1 MAQAVIGRF
10 FSFALLTNC
19 MLSGFITSLTLSL
32 YTMLVHCSGTP
43 YYMSPEIFKNKPYNH
58 KSDIWALGCVLY
70 EMTTLNHAFD
80 ATSLNGLASKI
91 VKGRY
96 PPVNAKYSTP
106 LKDLIGKML
115 SIAPADRPDLEK
127 ILTLSFIKKHIQNF
141 LGDIMTREHSKLG
154 EGTMV
159 FKAAAV
165 AIANSSS
172 SSSGAADDSN
182 FSNLSGNRDMLALQQ
197 QMEDLG
203 LQSVVAKALSPP
215 ETERPTSAAT
225 AVKVAKEQASA
236 LRREEDRKQAVESAL
251 ARLREEREDRQRK
264 RQASIEAVRAAAAA
278 NSRGTPASAG
288 NGLPPA
294 VQSNNSNRTPGGMLS
309 QAAVAPKPPRPSQV
323 SHAQLAA
330 APVAVPSRKSA
341 AAAAAAAA
349 AVPRESG
356 LRQKL
361 GRGSANDDVSSSG
374 VPPNDPTAAQLPPPG
389 PTRVSSG
396 GKRIDVAPVV
406 AVSSSSSQ
414 SRAEAA
420 ERLAEEALQKR
431 RDDAG
436 RREAARSSKEKS
448 RQQEEQ
454 DKLRQDKLDLDRKM
468 AEHEKLREARR
479 ERERER
485 ISRASASADTA
496 AVAVAAA
503 VCSSSSNSSN
513 YRDPFDKEAARE
525 RERQHRRSDS
535 DSIGGSAHGSSA
547 SGDDGTSAST
557 ASSMSARE
565 KVLARKRAKA
575 AEEEAAQLEALRVA
589 QADSAKHREQRQS
602 RQRGQYVSSMDSN
615 VIATAAR
622 SDTNTNNNGSKHSS
636 SKSGMD
642 SSEVAA
648 KLGAAV
654 GARRY
659 SNSSDTSTATTAA
672 AGSGVDGT
680 TGGTHATSP
689 RSVCSAA
696 ETDAGNS
703 SDDSDTDELN
713 GTGGWDRT
721 GGSIDIP
728 DLDGPDEG
736 DEDIHKREEE
746 LIAELHMSTMRCEEL
761 RTTLQETKSIIG
773 VPATAS
779 SSGVNGSA
787 RSSGKG
793 SSGALESA
801 RPPAAAHHSTVK
813 VVLEECEDEI
823 DEDTFEGDEIDDDS
837 SSNTSASANVAAVVV
852 PVMNNAFAKDA
863 ERTADSSRYVV
874 SSANNVRSDT
884 PGGGR
889 APRYTEHNS
898 YNNHS
903 LVNEAKGGDDYPYNN
918 SSHSS
923 SKSKHSSSHSTAA
936 AVPAVAASKHHHSSS
951 SSVSISSGAK
961 GTPRESGVSSAAVSK
976 SPARSPPSQ
985 RGPSPTGRLGDRI
998 RVLRQ
1003 RCIEGLGQAVF
1014 ERAYNY
1020 LRDLEEQETD
1030 ADESFGEHSFS
1041 DGSSMAGLTDIIGAG
1056 KMHYYNLI
1064 DQLIFIENT
1073 HESTSPS

>member
-1 MAQAVIGRF
+1 
-10 FSFALLTNC
+10 
-19 MLSGFITSLTLSL
+19 
-32 YTMLVHCSGTP
+32 
-43 YYMSPEIFKNKPYNH
+43 MSPEIFKNKPYNH

-165 AIANSSS
+165 AIANSG
-172 SSSGAADDSN
+172 GAGAGDDSS

-264 RQASIEAVRAAAAA
+264 RQASLEAVRAAAA
-278 NSRGTPASAG
+278 NGGNRGTPASAG

-294 VQSNNSNRTPGGMLS
+294 VQSNNIHRTPGGMLS

-330 APVAVPSRKSA
+330 AAPAPVVASRKSG
-341 AAAAAAAA
+341 AAAAAA

-361 GRGSANDDVSSSG
+361 GRGNANVDVSS
-374 VPPNDPTAAQLPPPG
+374 DPTAVQLPPPG
-389 PTRVSSG
+389 PARVSSG

-406 AVSSSSSQ
+406 AVSSSCSSQ
-414 SRAEAA
+414 ARAEAA
-420 ERLAEEALQKR
+420 ERLADEALQKR

-468 AEHEKLREARR
+468 AEHEKLREARK

-485 ISRASASADTA
+485 ISRASASDDTA
-496 AVAVAAA
+496 AVAAAA
-503 VCSSSSNSSN
+503 VRSSSSSSSNSN
-513 YRDPFDKEAARE
+513 YRDLFDKEAARE

-535 DSIGGSAHGSSA
+535 DSISGSAHGSTA
-547 SGDDGTSAST
+547 SGDDSTSG
-557 ASSMSARE
+557 MSARE

-622 SDTNTNNNGSKHSS
+622 SDTSTSSSGSSKHSS

-659 SNSSDTSTATTAA
+659 SNSSDTSTATAAA
-672 AGSGVDGT
+672 AGAVDGT
-680 TGGTHATSP
+680 TVGTHATSP

-703 SDDSDTDELN
+703 SDGSDTDELN
-713 GTGGWDRT
+713 GTGGWGRT
-721 GGSIDIP
+721 GGSIDMP
-728 DLDGPDEG
+728 NLDGPDEG

-773 VPATAS
+773 VPGTAS

-787 RSSGKG
+787 RSG
-793 SSGALESA
+793 SKAPESA

-813 VVLEECEDEI
+813 VVLEECEDEM

-837 SSNTSASANVAAVVV
+837 SSNTSTSASATASAAAAVV
-852 PVMNNAFAKDA
+852 PVSAFAKDA
-863 ERTADSSRYVV
+863 ERTADSSRYVI

-918 SSHSS
+918 SSSNSS

-936 AVPAVAASKHHHSSS
+936 AVPAVAAAKHHHSSS
-951 SSVSISSGAK
+951 SVSSSSGAK
-961 GTPRESGVSSAAVSK
+961 GTPRDSGVTSAAVSK

-1041 DGSSMAGLTDIIGAG
+1041 DGSGMAGLTDIIGAG

>member
-1 MAQAVIGRF
+1 
-10 FSFALLTNC
+10 
-19 MLSGFITSLTLSL
+19 MLDGFTTVLTLS
-32 YTMLVHCSGTP
+32 MLFLCYLLLSVIHCSGTP

-172 SSSGAADDSN
+172 NGTTDDSS
-182 FSNLSGNRDMLALQQ
+182 FASLSGNRDMLALRQ

-251 ARLREEREDRQRK
+251 ARLREEREDRQRR
-264 RQASIEAVRAAAAA
+264 RQASIEAVRAAN
-278 NSRGTPASAG
+278 NSNSNQRGTPASAG

-294 VQSNNSNRTPGGMLS
+294 VQSNNSNRTPGVMLS
-309 QAAVAPKPPRPSQV
+309 QAALAPKPPRPSQV
-323 SHAQLAA
+323 SQAQLAA
-330 APVAVPSRKSA
+330 AAAVPQRKSGGA
-341 AAAAAAAA
+341 AAAAAPAAA
-349 AVPRESG
+349 PRESG

-361 GRGSANDDVSSSG
+361 GRGSGGDDVSSNGAS
-374 VPPNDPTAAQLPPPG
+374 PNDPTAAQLPPPG
-389 PTRVSSG
+389 PAPRG
-396 GKRIDVAPVV
+396 GKRIDVAPAAAAV
-406 AVSSSSSQ
+406 ASSQ
-414 SRAEAA
+414 AAAREA
-420 ERLAEEALQKR
+420 ERLADEALQKR
-431 RDDAG
+431 RDDAV
-436 RREAARSSKEKS
+436 RRDAARSKEKS

-485 ISRASASADTA
+485 ISRASDDAVVPAVPA
-496 AVAVAAA
+496 ARN
-503 VCSSSSNSSN
+503 SSSN
-513 YRDPFDKEAARE
+513 YRDPFDKESARE

-535 DSIGGSAHGSSA
+535 DSISGSAHGSSA
-547 SGDDGTSAST
+547 SGDDGST
-557 ASSMSARE
+557 GAGGSMSARE

-602 RQRGQYVSSMDSN
+602 RQRGQYVSSMDSK

-622 SDTNTNNNGSKHSS
+622 SDAATSKHSS

-642 SSEVAA
+642 SHEVAA

-659 SNSSDTSTATTAA
+659 SNSSDTSTATATASA
-672 AGSGVDGT
+672 AGAVDGT

-696 ETDAGNS
+696 ETDAGNN
-703 SDDSDTDELN
+703 SDASDTDELG
-713 GTGGWDRT
+713 GTGGWGRT
-721 GGSIDIP
+721 GGSIDILTN
-728 DLDGPDEG
+728 LDGPDEG

-773 VPATAS
+773 VPASSAS
-779 SSGVNGSA
+779 SSSGISSGN
-787 RSSGKG
+787 RSGKG
-793 SSGALESA
+793 SAPESA
-801 RPPAAAHHSTVK
+801 RPPAAAHHSTVRA
-813 VVLEECEDEI
+813 VLEECEDEI
-823 DEDTFEGDEIDDDS
+823 DEDTFEGDEADDDS
-837 SSNTSASANVAAVVV
+837 NSNSSTSASASASAVVV
-852 PVMNNAFAKDA
+852 PANTPLKDA
-863 ERTADSSRYVV
+863 DSTADSSSRYVINSV
-874 SSANNVRSDT
+874 NNSARGDT

-903 LVNEAKGGDDYPYNN
+903 LVNEAKGGDDYPYT
-918 SSHSS
+918 SS
-923 SKSKHSSSHSTAA
+923 SNSKHSSSHSTAA
-936 AVPAVAASKHHHSSS
+936 AAAVPAVAAAKHHSSS
-951 SSVSISSGAK
+951 SVSSSSGGAK
-961 GTPRESGVSSAAVSK
+961 GTPRDSGVTSAAVSK
-976 SPARSPPSQ
+976 SPARSPPST

-1030 ADESFGEHSFS
+1030 ADESFGEHSSFS
-1041 DGSSMAGLTDIIGAG
+1041 DGTGMAGLTDILGAG
-1056 KMHYYNLI
+1056 KVHYYNLI

>member
-1 MAQAVIGRF
+1 
-10 FSFALLTNC
+10 
-19 MLSGFITSLTLSL
+19 
-32 YTMLVHCSGTP
+32 
-43 YYMSPEIFKNKPYNH
+43 MSPEIFKNKPYNH

-165 AIANSSS
+165 AIANSGGT
-172 SSSGAADDSN
+172 GAGDDSS

-264 RQASIEAVRAAAAA
+264 RQASIEAVRAAAAN
-278 NSRGTPASAG
+278 NSNNRGTPASAG

-330 APVAVPSRKSA
+330 PAPAPVVASRKSG
-341 AAAAAAAA
+341 AAAAAA

-361 GRGSANDDVSSSG
+361 GRGNANDDVSS
-374 VPPNDPTAAQLPPPG
+374 DPTAAQLPPPG
-389 PTRVSSG
+389 PARGSSG

-406 AVSSSSSQ
+406 AVSSSSSSSQ
-414 SRAEAA
+414 ARAEAA
-420 ERLAEEALQKR
+420 DRLADEALQKR

-468 AEHEKLREARR
+468 AEHEKLREARK

-485 ISRASASADTA
+485 ISRASASDDTA
-496 AVAVAAA
+496 AVAAAA
-503 VCSSSSNSSN
+503 VRNSSSSSNSN

-535 DSIGGSAHGSSA
+535 DSINGSAHGSNA
-547 SGDDGTSAST
+547 SGDDSTSG
-557 ASSMSARE
+557 MSARE

-602 RQRGQYVSSMDSN
+602 RQRGQYVSSMDNN

-622 SDTNTNNNGSKHSS
+622 SDTAHSNNSGGKHSS

-659 SNSSDTSTATTAA
+659 SNSSDTSTATAAAA
-672 AGSGVDGT
+672 AGAVDGT

-696 ETDAGNS
+696 ETDAGDS
-703 SDDSDTDELN
+703 SGDSDTDELN
-713 GTGGWDRT
+713 GTGGWGRT

-728 DLDGPDEG
+728 NLDGPDEG

-773 VPATAS
+773 VPGTAS

-787 RSSGKG
+787 RSNSK
-793 SSGALESA
+793 APESA

-837 SSNTSASANVAAVVV
+837 SSNTSTSANVAAAAVV
-852 PVMNNAFAKDA
+852 PVVNAFAKDA
-863 ERTADSSRYVV
+863 ERTADSSRYVI

-918 SSHSS
+918 SSNS

-936 AVPAVAASKHHHSSS
+936 AVPAVAASKHHSS
-951 SSVSISSGAK
+951 SSVSSSSGAK
-961 GTPRESGVSSAAVSK
+961 GTPRDSGVSSAAFSK

-1041 DGSSMAGLTDIIGAG
+1041 DGSCMAGLTDIIGAG